1 MFEKSVVSRFNSLRR
16 VNFLSRAKPMTQSA
30 ILTVGFIGAGRMATA
45 LAQGLISAEFVSA
58 DRVIATDVVPAALAS
73 FAEQTGARVVE
84 STSAVVNDSD
94 VVFLAV
100 KPQQM
105 AHVLNGLSTLLEDR
119 HLIISIAAGLPLSTY
134 ESALGTNRRVIRVMP
149 NTPCL
154 VGACAAGFSTGGSA
168 TAEDSKLVEA
178 MLETVGVAVQ
188 VEEKLLDAVTG
199 LSGSGPAYVYQIIE
213 AMSDGGVRV
222 GLPRDIAT
230 KLAAQTVLGAATMV
244 LETGQHPG
252 ALKDAVTSPG
262 GTTIAGIHA
271 LEAGGLRGTLMDA
284 VQAATERSKELGA
297 T

>member
-1 MFEKSVVSRFNSLRR
+1 MS
-16 VNFLSRAKPMTQSA
+16 QSA
-30 ILTVGFIGAGRMATA
+30 VLTVGFIGAGRMATA
-45 LAQGLISAEFVSA
+45 LAQGLISAGFVSA
-58 DRVIATDVVPAALAS
+58 DRVVATDVVPAALNS

-105 AHVLNGLSTLLEDR
+105 AHVLNGLSTILEDR
-119 HLIISIAAGLPLSTY
+119 HLIISIAAGIPLSMY
-134 ESALGTNRRVIRVMP
+134 ESALGTNRRIIRVMP

-154 VGACAAGFSTGGSA
+154 VGACAAGFSTGGAA
-168 TAEDSKLVEA
+168 TAEDAKLVEA

-213 AMSDGGVRV
+213 AMSDGAVRV
-222 GLPRDIAT
+222 GLPREVAT
-230 KLAAQTVLGAATMV
+230 KLAAQTVLGAARMV

-252 ALKDAVTSPG
+252 SLKDAVTSPG

-271 LEAGGLRGTLMDA
+271 LEAGGLRGTLMNA

>member
-1 MFEKSVVSRFNSLRR
+1 MK
-16 VNFLSRAKPMTQSA
+16 QSA
-30 ILTVGFIGAGRMATA
+30 TLTVGFIGAGRMATA
-45 LAQGLISAEFVSA
+45 LAQGLISAGFVSA
-58 DRVIATDVVPAALAS
+58 DRVVATDVVPAALAG
-73 FAEQTGARVVE
+73 FAEQTGARTVD
-84 STSAVVNDSD
+84 SDSAVAHDSD
-94 VVFLAV
+94 VVILAV

-105 AHVLNGLSTLLEDR
+105 DNVLSGLSALLEDR
-119 HLIISIAAGLPLSTY
+119 HLIISIAAGIPLSTY
-134 ESALGTNRRVIRVMP
+134 ESALGANRRIIRVMP

-154 VGACAAGFSTGGSA
+154 VGACAAGFSAGGSA
-168 TAEDSKLVEA
+168 TAEDSRLVDA
-178 MLETVGVAVQ
+178 MLHTVGVAVQ

-213 AMSDGGVRV
+213 AMSDGAVRV

-230 KLAAQTVLGAATMV
+230 KLAAQTLLGAAKMV

-271 LEAGGLRGTLMDA
+271 LEAGGLRGTLMSA

>member
-1 MFEKSVVSRFNSLRR
+1 
-16 VNFLSRAKPMTQSA
+16 MTQSGN
-30 ILTVGFIGAGRMATA
+30 LTVGFIGAGRMATA
-45 LAQGLISAEFVSA
+45 LAQGLISAGFVSA
-58 DRVIATDVVPAALAS
+58 DRVVATDVVRAAREA
-73 FAEQTGARVVE
+73 FARQTSARVVE
-84 STSAVVNDSD
+84 STSAVVSDSD
-94 VVFLAV
+94 VLFLAV

-105 AHVLNGLSTLLEDR
+105 SQVLSSLSAMLEDR
-119 HLIISIAAGLPLSTY
+119 HLIIAIAAGLSLSVY
-134 ESALGTNRRVIRVMP
+134 ESALGTNRRIVRVMP

-154 VGACAAGFSTGGSA
+154 VGECAAGFATGGSA

-178 MLETVGVAVQ
+178 MLTTVGVAVQ
-188 VEEKLLDAVTG
+188 VDEKLLDAVTG

-213 AMSDGGVRV
+213 ALSDGAVRV

-230 KLAAQTVLGAATMV
+230 KLAAQTLLGAAKMV

-252 ALKDAVTSPG
+252 ELKDAVTSPG

-271 LEAGGLRGTLMDA
+271 LEAGGLRGTLMNA

>member
-1 MFEKSVVSRFNSLRR
+1 
-16 VNFLSRAKPMTQSA
+16 MTQSA

-58 DRVIATDVVPAALAS
+58 DRVVATDVVPAALAS

-84 STSAVVNDSD
+84 NTSAVVNDSD

-271 LEAGGLRGTLMDA
+271 LEAGGLRGTLMNA